1 MRFYCNIDQLEVSKF
16 QWFTFL
22 MLLSYYR
29 LQEVNWILNKRRP
42 RLNVACKQAHIWE
55 HTRERQRANL
65 SFGRSLVTRR
75 EESEPALI
83 SVKFSFL
90 LRLSEVKYH
99 WSKSGKGDKTVNLL
113 CFTRSD

>member
-1 MRFYCNIDQLEVSKF
+1 M
-16 QWFTFL
+16 
-22 MLLSYYR
+22 
-29 LQEVNWILNKRRP
+29 
-42 RLNVACKQAHIWE
+42 
-55 HTRERQRANL
+55 
-65 SFGRSLVTRR
+65 TRR

-113 CFTRSD
+113 CFTRSDQIPRESVIYGGFNSQHGARRTVGCVYLLRASKVPVCFRVKILFEEGAGR

>member
-1 MRFYCNIDQLEVSKF
+1 M
-16 QWFTFL
+16 
-22 MLLSYYR
+22 
-29 LQEVNWILNKRRP
+29 
-42 RLNVACKQAHIWE
+42 
-55 HTRERQRANL
+55 
-65 SFGRSLVTRR
+65 TRR

-113 CFTRSD
+113 CFTRSDQIPRESVIYGGFNSQHRANLRSGVLIFFSRREGTPDTIT